1 LTEHFAKI
9 FQKKNNVDLKKDP
22 RAFQKL
28 KSEVEKWQMTAAYWQ
43 EKYENRFAG
52 NVMKVITEEPESR
65 KIGF

>member
-1 LTEHFAKI
+1 MDIESHPIDFSLEKL
-9 FQKKNNVDLKKDP
+9 QLENY
-22 RAFQKL
+22 KL

>member
-1 LTEHFAKI
+1 
-9 FQKKNNVDLKKDP
+9 
-22 RAFQKL
+22 
-28 KSEVEKWQMTAAYWQ
+28 MTAAYWQ